1 VVSTGGALIKLR
13 ALCAKQE
20 RCRSELLLKLA
31 GWGLD
36 GAEADRLLDRLEH
49 EGFLNERRYA
59 GHFAVSKLR
68 QNGWGREKIRA
79 TLDRN
84 GLSEADI
91 GAGLAAIDT
100 AEYASVLAKLVARGD
115 RNEGLRAFLV
125 GRGFE
130 EDLVEEALN
139 R

>member
-1 VVSTGGALIKLR
+1 MVSTGDALVKLR

-20 RCRSELLLKLA
+20 RSRSELLLKLA

-49 EGFLNERRYA
+49 EGFLNERRFA

-79 TLDRN
+79 ALDQK

-91 GAGLAAIDT
+91 GAGLAAIDPE
-100 AEYASVLAKLVARGD
+100 EYASVLAKLVARRD
-115 RNEGLRAFLV
+115 RVEGLRALLI